1 MLYFKYKYVIKEG
14 ILIIKDI
21 IYNSDILDG
30 LFTQKDFDFLKENN
44 NRQEEFEYSIK
55 VADLKRDK
63 IIEYIKT
70 LDIDDETLK
79 NIDKDELQRNVNI
92 ASIAFESINSIIK
105 NLTNLLNEFN
115 EIVKEILELVVKK
128 ESNNNIDVKSAVN
141 NIDDKIF
148 NFKNKK
154 IQIEAENEKYNLVVH
169 NFFNK
174 IQNSDFSKFD
184 TVIEPTSDVHKKTLN
199 SKSKPRDIE
208 WTNNL
213 ILRASEKKRK
223 VYLPYTK
230 QEVLYLLENYPNEY
244 RDARDVIEQEFIADI
259 SIYNKHPVLARFR
272 EAYSL
277 SRNKEMKSA
286 IDSLKFALDMMFRSD
301 LNPTIIAA
309 VKSQKQLEEYVKCLE
324 SNKLDNFKYFKIIFE
339 VNPI

>member
-1 MLYFKYKYVIKEG
+1 M
-14 ILIIKDI
+14 IKDI

-30 LFTQKDFDFLKENN
+30 LFTQKDFEFLKENN
-44 NRQEEFEYSIK
+44 NRQEEVEYSIK

-92 ASIAFESINSIIK
+92 ASIAFESINAIIR
-105 NLTNLLNEFN
+105 NLTNLSNEFD
-115 EIVKEILELVVKK
+115 EIEKEILELVVKK
-128 ESNNNIDVKSAVN
+128 ESNNSIDVKSAVN
-141 NIDDKIF
+141 KIDDKIF

-174 IQNSDFSKFD
+174 IQNKEFSKFD
-184 TVIEPTSDVHKKTLN
+184 TVIEPTVQKKTLN
-199 SKSKPRDIE
+199 SKSKSRDIE
-208 WTNNL
+208 LTDNL
-213 ILRASEKKRK
+213 VLKVSEKKRK

-230 QEVLYLLENYPNEY
+230 QEVLDLLENYPNEY
-244 RDARDVIEQEFIADI
+244 RNARDVIEQEFIADI

-286 IDSLKFALDMMFRSD
+286 IDSLKFAMDMMFRSD

-324 SNKLDNFKYFKIIFE
+324 NNKLDDFKYFKIIFE